1 MPCYHPLYAL
11 DVGRKANGKRD
22 LKFISRKIEDSE
34 KIICYDGK
42 IYFRSALIP
51 LPCGQC
57 IGCRLEYSRQW
68 ANRMMLELQYHD
80 SAYFCT
86 FTYDDVHVPR
96 TYYADPETG
105 EAVPV
110 LTLDKRDMQLLMKR
124 IREHFPDDKIRFF
137 GCGEYGSHSF
147 RPHFHII
154 LFGLHLDDLVIYKTV
169 RQGGEF
175 YAYYNS
181 DSLARCWLDD
191 KGSPKGYVVVGKVTW
206 ETCAYTARYV
216 TKKLKGAEAKFY
228 DDHNIQPE
236 FVLMSRKPGI
246 GRQYYDDHPELYDY
260 EKINIST
267 PKGGRFFRPPRYY
280 DKLFDLEYPSR
291 YEELKLSRA
300 QLAVEAQRSK
310 LQKTSLESDALL
322 EVEESN
328 LSNRIKSLRR
338 KDL

>member
-11 DVGRKANGKRD
+11 VVGKKANGKKN

-34 KIICYDGK
+34 KIIYYDGK
-42 IYFRSALIP
+42 IYLRSALIP

-68 ANRMMLELQYHD
+68 ANRMMLELEYHD

-86 FTYDDVHVPR
+86 FTYDDEHVPR
-96 TYYADPETG
+96 SYYADPETG
-105 EAVPV
+105 EAVPA

-137 GCGEYGSHSF
+137 GCGEYGSQSF

-175 YAYYNS
+175 YSYYNS

-191 KGSPKGYVVVGKVTW
+191 KGSAKGYVVVGEVTW

-236 FVLMSRKPGI
+236 FVLMSRRPGI
-246 GRQYYDDHPELYDY
+246 GRRYYDDHPEIYDY

-267 PKGGRFFRPPRYY
+267 PKGGKSFRPPRYY
-280 DKLFDLEYPSR
+280 DKLFDLEQPSR
-291 YEELKLSRA
+291 SEALKLSRA
-300 QLAVEAQRSK
+300 QLAAEAARSK
-310 LQKTSLESDALL
+310 LQKTSLESNELL
-322 EVEESN
+322 EVEESTV
-328 LSNRIKSLRR
+328 SNRIKSLRR

>member
-1 MPCYHPLYAL
+1 MACYHPLYAL
-11 DVGRKANGKRD
+11 EVGKKANGKKN
-22 LKFISRKIEDSE
+22 LKFISRKIEDFE
-34 KIICYDGK
+34 KIIHYDGK
-42 IYFRSALIP
+42 IYPRSALIP

-68 ANRMMLELQYHD
+68 ANRMMLELEYHD

-86 FTYDDVHVPR
+86 FTYDDEHVPR

-105 EAVPV
+105 EAVPA

-137 GCGEYGSHSF
+137 GCGEYGSQSF

-154 LFGLHLDDLVIYKTV
+154 LFGLHLDDLVLYKTV

-181 DSLARCWLDD
+181 DSLACCWMDD
-191 KGSPKGYVVVGKVTW
+191 QGSPKGYVVVGRVTW

-216 TKKLKGAEAKFY
+216 TKKLKGAESKFY

-236 FVLMSRKPGI
+236 FVLMSRRPGI
-246 GRQYYDDHPELYDY
+246 GRQYYDDHPEIYDY

-267 PKGGRFFRPPRYY
+267 PKGGKSFRPPRYY
-280 DKLFDLEYPSR
+280 DKLFDLEQPTR
-291 YEELKLSRA
+291 YEKLKLSRA

-310 LQKTSLESDALL
+310 LQKTTLESVELL